1 MISNLQLTAKQRT
14 PWVIACRSFT
24 SHIPTLPHLSP
35 TATSSLVVDEFTA
48 NDIILLGT
56 TFATCS
62 SWK

>member
-14 PWVIACRSFT
+14 PWGIACRSFT